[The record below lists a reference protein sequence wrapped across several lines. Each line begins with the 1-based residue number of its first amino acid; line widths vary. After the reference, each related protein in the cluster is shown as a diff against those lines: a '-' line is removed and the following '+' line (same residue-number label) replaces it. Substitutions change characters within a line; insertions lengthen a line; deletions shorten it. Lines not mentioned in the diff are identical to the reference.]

1 MYESRA
7 FLFISVIF
15 RFGIAGDGSCKMHIG
30 NLIQEELKRPGRS
43 VTWFAEQLF
52 YTRPHIYKIFSKATI
67 DTGLLQRISRILNH
81 DFFLDL
87 SKDDNAQQ
95 V

>member
-1 MYESRA
+1 MNPT
-7 FLFISVIF
+7 LFHFSLLTF
-15 RFGIAGDGSCKMHIG
+15 RLGIADNEACKMHIG
-30 NLIQEELKRPGRS
+30 NLIQEELKRQGRS

-81 DFFLDL
+81 DFFQDL
-87 SKDDNAQQ
+87 SNDDNTQQ

>member
-1 MYESRA
+1 MNPA
-7 FLFISVIF
+7 LFLFIQLTF
-15 RFGIAGDGSCKMHIG
+15 RFVIADKIACKMHIG
-30 NLIQEELKRPGRS
+30 SLIQEELKRQGRS

-67 DTGLLQRISRILNH
+67 DTGLLQRISKILNH
-81 DFFLDL
+81 DFFSDL
-87 SKDDNAQQ
+87 SKDDDTPQ

>member
-1 MYESRA
+1 
-7 FLFISVIF
+7 
-15 RFGIAGDGSCKMHIG
+15 MHIG
-30 NLIQEELKRPGRS
+30 SLIQEELKRQGRS

-67 DTGLLQRISRILNH
+67 DTGLLQRISKILNH
-81 DFFLDL
+81 DFFSDL
-87 SKDDNAQQ
+87 SKDDDTPQ